1 MYSKKI
7 QDLLKKSKVG
17 EEITVEK
24 NGREYRGVLLPS
36 TDFSD
41 PEVLILKLNNG
52 YNIGLR
58 YDRTMTL
65 KKGGREPKTVREE
78 VSIEL
83 GKAKHLK
90 KLAFD
95 TKKPKIS
102 LITTGGTIGSR
113 VDYETGG
120 VTALMS
126 PDELLNLAPELA
138 EFVYIRDILRP
149 FTVMSENMNYK
160 HYQEM
165 AKEAAKE
172 LKKNEGVV
180 ITHGTDTLHYTAAA
194 LSFMLPDL
202 SKPVVLTG
210 SQRSS
215 DRGSSDAAIN
225 LICSAN
231 LAGYSDIAEV
241 GICMHGTSNDEFCLF
256 NRGTKV
262 RKMHTSR
269 RDTFRPINELPLAK
283 VWPNGKIEA
292 INKAYRARSE
302 EETKADVKFE
312 PKVALLKS
320 YPGSNPEL
328 MDFLLGKKYKGFVI
342 EAHGL
347 GHVPIEENSWLPSI
361 KRAIDAGASVCFAA
375 QTLYGRLD
383 PFVYSQARKAYELG
397 VIYCEDMLPETAY
410 VKLGW
415 ILGHTTDYNEVKARM
430 LMNIAGE
437 ISDRT
442 VPEAFLY

>member
-7 QDLLKKSKVG
+7 QELIKGIKIG

-24 NGREYRGVLLPS
+24 NGRTYNGVLLPS

-41 PEVLILKLNNG
+41 PDMLIMKLNNG

-58 YDRTMTL
+58 YDRTMVVS
-65 KKGGREPKTVREE
+65 KGGKEPKIVKEE
-78 VSIEL
+78 VKLEL

-90 KLAFD
+90 KLSFD
-95 TKKPKIS
+95 AKKPKIS
-102 LITTGGTIGSR
+102 LIATGGTIGSR

-126 PDELLNLAPELA
+126 PEELLNLAPELA
-138 EFVYIRDILRP
+138 DFVHIRDILRP
-149 FTVMSENMNYK
+149 FTIMSENMNHK
-160 HYQEM
+160 NYQEM
-165 AKEAAKE
+165 AKEVAKE

-194 LSFMLPDL
+194 LSFMLSNL

-231 LAGYSDIAEV
+231 LAAYSDIAEV
-241 GICMHGTSNDEFCLF
+241 GICMHGTPNDEFCLF

-283 VWPNGKIEA
+283 VWPSGKIE
-292 INKAYRARSE
+292 ILNKAYRRRSE
-302 EETKADVKFE
+302 SETKADTKFE

-320 YPGSNPEL
+320 YPGSNPEV
-328 MDFLLGKKYKGFVI
+328 MDFLLDKKYKGFVI

-347 GHVPIEENSWLPSI
+347 GQVPTEENSWLPSI
-361 KRAIDAGASVCFAA
+361 KRAIDSGAIVCFAA

-410 VKLGW
+410 IKLGW
-415 ILGHTTDYNEVKARM
+415 VLGHTTDYNEVKARM
-430 LMNIAGE
+430 IMNIAGE

>member
-1 MYSKKI
+1 MYSKKL
-7 QDLLKKSKVG
+7 QELLKKFKIG

-24 NGREYRGVLLPS
+24 NGRTYNGVLLPS

-41 PEVLILKLNNG
+41 QDMLILKLNNG
-52 YNIGLR
+52 YNIGLKH
-58 YDRTMTL
+58 DRTMAIS
-65 KKGGREPKTVREE
+65 KGGREPRTVREE
-78 VSIEL
+78 VKVEL
-83 GKAKHLK
+83 GKAKNLK

-95 TKKPKIS
+95 SKKPKIC

-126 PDELLNLAPELA
+126 PDELLSLAPELA
-138 EFVYIRDILRP
+138 DFVYVRDIHRP
-149 FTVMSENMNYK
+149 FTIMSENMNHT
-160 HYQEM
+160 HYQEI
-165 AKEAAKE
+165 AKEVAKE
-172 LKKNEGVV
+172 LKKDEGVV

-194 LSFMLPDL
+194 LSFMLTNL

-225 LICSAN
+225 LVCSAN
-231 LAGYSDIAEV
+231 IAGYSDIAEV
-241 GICMHGTSNDEFCLF
+241 GICMHGTPNDEFCLF

-269 RDTFRPINELPLAK
+269 RDTFRPINERPLAK
-283 VWPNGKIEA
+283 VWPNGKIEM
-292 INKAYRARSE
+292 INASHRVRSD

-312 PKVALLKS
+312 PKTALLKS
-320 YPGSNPEL
+320 YPGSNPEII
-328 MDFLLGKKYKGFVI
+328 DFLLDKKYKGFVI

-347 GHVPIEENSWLPSI
+347 GHVPTEDNSWLPHI
-361 KRAIDAGASVCFAA
+361 KKAIDSGATVCFAA

-410 VKLGW
+410 IKLGW
-415 ILGHTTDYNEVKARM
+415 VLGHTTDPNEVKARM
-430 LMNIAGE
+430 LMNVAGE

-442 VPEAFLY
+442 VAEAFLY

>member
-7 QDLLKKSKVG
+7 QDLLKKAKVG
-17 EEITVEK
+17 EELSVEK

-41 PEVLILKLNNG
+41 PDVLILKLNNG
-52 YNIGLR
+52 YNIGIR
-58 YDRTMTL
+58 YDRTMVL

-78 VSIEL
+78 VKIEL

-90 KLAFD
+90 KLSFD
-95 TKKPKIS
+95 PKKPKIS
-102 LITTGGTIGSR
+102 IITTGGTIGSR

-126 PDELLNLAPELA
+126 PDELLSLAPELA
-138 EFVYIRDILRP
+138 DFVYVRDILRP
-149 FTVMSENMNYK
+149 FMIMSENMNYR

-202 SKPVVLTG
+202 SKPVILTG

-231 LAGYSDIAEV
+231 LAGYSEIAEV

-256 NRGTKV
+256 SRGTKV

-283 VWPNGKIEA
+283 VWPTGKIE
-292 INKAYRARSE
+292 ILNKAYRKRSE

-312 PKVALLKS
+312 PKIALLKS
-320 YPGSNPEL
+320 YPGSNPEII
-328 MDFLLGKKYKGFVI
+328 DFLLGKKYKGFVI

-347 GHVPIEENSWLPSI
+347 GHVPIEENSWLPAI

-383 PFVYSQARKAYELG
+383 PFVYAQARKAYELG
-397 VIYCEDMLPETAY
+397 VVYCEDMLPETAY
-410 VKLGW
+410 IKLGW
-415 ILGHTTDYNEVKARM
+415 VLGHTTDPQEVKARM

-442 VPEAFLY
+442 VAEAFLY

>member
-7 QDLLKKSKVG
+7 QDLLKKAKVG
-17 EEITVEK
+17 EELSVEK
-24 NGREYRGVLLPS
+24 NGREYNGVLLPN

-41 PEVLILKLNNG
+41 PDVLILKLNNG
-52 YNIGLR
+52 YNIGIR
-58 YDRTMTL
+58 YDRTMIL
-65 KKGGREPKTVREE
+65 KKGGKEPKVVREE
-78 VSIEL
+78 VKIEL

-95 TKKPKIS
+95 SKKPKIC
-102 LITTGGTIGSR
+102 LIATGGTIGSR

-138 EFVYIRDILRP
+138 DFVYVRDIHRP
-149 FTVMSENMNYK
+149 FTVMSENMNHR
-160 HYQEM
+160 HYQEI
-165 AKEAAKE
+165 AKEVAKE
-172 LKKNEGVV
+172 LKKDEGVL

-194 LSFMLPDL
+194 LSFMLPNL
-202 SKPVVLTG
+202 SKPVILTG

-231 LAGYSDIAEV
+231 LAGYSDMAEV

-256 NRGTKV
+256 SRGTKV

-283 VWPNGKIEA
+283 VWPTGKIET
-292 INKAYRARSE
+292 INKAYRKRSE
-302 EETKADVKFE
+302 EETKADIKFE

-320 YPGSNPEL
+320 YPGSNPEII
-328 MDFLLGKKYKGFVI
+328 DFLLGKKYKGFVI

-383 PFVYSQARKAYELG
+383 PFVYAQARKAYELG
-397 VIYCEDMLPETAY
+397 VVYCEDMLPETAY
-410 VKLGW
+410 IKLGW
-415 ILGHTTDYNEVKARM
+415 VLGHTNDPSEVKARM

-442 VPEAFLY
+442 VAESFLY

>member
-7 QDLLKKSKVG
+7 QELIKKAKVG

-24 NGREYRGVLLPS
+24 NGKVYRGVLLPS

-41 PEVLILKLNNG
+41 PDMLILKLNNG

-58 YDRTMTL
+58 YDRTMAVV
-65 KKGGREPKTVREE
+65 KGGREPREVKEE
-78 VSIEL
+78 VKIEL
-83 GKAKHLK
+83 GKAKHLA
-90 KLAFD
+90 KLSFD
-95 TKKPKIS
+95 SKKPRVS
-102 LITTGGTIGSR
+102 MITTGGTIGSR
-113 VDYETGG
+113 VDYEKGG

-138 EFVYIRDILRP
+138 DLVYIKDIVRP
-149 FTVMSENMNYK
+149 FTKMSENMTYK
-160 HYQEM
+160 DYQEL

-172 LKKNEGVV
+172 LKKNEGVI

-194 LSFMLPDL
+194 LSFMLQDL

-225 LICSAN
+225 LVCSSY
-231 LAGYSDIAEV
+231 LSGYSDFAEV
-241 GICMHGTSNDEFCLF
+241 GICMHGTPNDEFCLF

-283 VWPNGKIEA
+283 VWPDGKMEIV
-292 INKAYRARSE
+292 NQSYRKRSE
-302 EETKADVKFE
+302 GETIADVKFE
-312 PKVALLKS
+312 PKIALLKS
-320 YPGSNPEL
+320 YPGSNPDL
-328 MDFLLGKKYKGFVI
+328 IDFLLDKKYKGFVI

-347 GHVPIEENSWLPSI
+347 GQVPIEENSWLPSI
-361 KRAIDAGASVCFAA
+361 KRAIDQGVAICFAA

-383 PFVYSQARKAYELG
+383 PFVYSEARKAYELG

-410 VKLGW
+410 IKLGW
-415 ILGHTTDYNEVKARM
+415 VLGHTTEPQEVRARM
-430 LMNIAGE
+430 LMNLAGE
-437 ISDRT
+437 LSDKT
-442 VPEAFLY
+442 LPQAFLY